1 VSVPTFLHDFRHA
14 IRQLRNSRGF
24 SAVAIATIAV
34 TVGAN
39 TAMFSLVNGML
50 LRPLPYPDP
59 DRIVRVL
66 ERLPSGGLNGVSTL
80 NYLDWTK
87 QNTVCECMAAE
98 AGWRATLTGGDEP
111 VPGDLAACLMALALG
126 DRDGRSRLLRMRP
139 ELVRFGRRDLMGTL
153 GHLFAK
159 GGIR

>member
-1 VSVPTFLHDFRHA
+1 MGNVTIPRDRL
-14 IRQLRNSRGF
+14 LRMLADCVGDEGM
-24 SAVAIATIAV
+24 AAAIA
-34 TVGAN
+34 
-39 TAMFSLVNGML
+39 GM
-50 LRPLPYPDP
+50 
-59 DRIVRVL
+59 I
-66 ERLPSGGLNGVSTL
+66 GGP
-80 NYLDWTK
+80 
-87 QNTVCECMAAE
+87 
-98 AGWRATLTGGDEP
+98 GGDEP